1 MINFMHFLKSMR
13 YMIFSSNLSVFDLFW
28 INLFVHLVAINAWF
42 LLAFIPLM
50 ILSIVL
56 KTLVDKEQENAQ

>member
-1 MINFMHFLKSMR
+1 MVTIMQFFKSIRYFM
-13 YMIFSSNLSVFDLFW
+13 FSSNLSVFDLFW
-28 INLFVHLVAINAWF
+28 INLFVHLVVINTWF

-56 KTLVDKEQENAQ
+56 KTIVDKEQENAQ

>member
-1 MINFMHFLKSMR
+1 MT
-13 YMIFSSNLSVFDLFW
+13 
-28 INLFVHLVAINAWF
+28 NAWF

>member
-1 MINFMHFLKSMR
+1 MVTIMQFFKSIR
-13 YMIFSSNLSVFDLFW
+13 YLVFSSNLSIFDLFW
-28 INLFVHLVAINAWF
+28 INLFVHLVIINAWF

>member
-1 MINFMHFLKSMR
+1 MKTITHFFKSIR
-13 YMIFSSNLSVFDLFW
+13 YFIFCSNLSIFDLFW
-28 INLFVHLVAINAWF
+28 INLFVHLVMTNAWF